1 MLIVVSGI
9 NGCVS
14 IAAFISLVGIPIG
27 IGSSAVGLNICAIT
41 SRTKKYSVNNHEKEK
56 KNHDKILYLEITK
69 LNNIEISIFKAMI
82 KSDISHDSFI

>member
-14 IAAFISLVGIPIG
+14 IAAFTSLVGIPRG

-41 SRTKKYSVNNHEKEK
+41 SRTKK
-56 KNHDKILYLEITK
+56 
-69 LNNIEISIFKAMI
+69 
-82 KSDISHDSFI
+82 